1 MPSLWVKSSIR
12 GHGLWHGAGEVFA
25 HLWAYGLRG
34 TVLGPHGI
42 IDGADELVQQLSSFA
57 SDGRRI
63 SVLRIKGHGG
73 QSRGTGANAPAYGS
87 FIFIGETSTID
98 SDDFDVDGN
107 LAGTRHAGETKQVL
121 DALKAALCPG
131 AKLVF
136 TACDQ
141 SAGGLLKN
149 VSSYLGNS
157 ISVAGHSRLG
167 VPWGDGDLRY
177 TDGEPR

>member
-12 GHGLWHGAGEVFA
+12 GQGFWHGAGELFA
-25 HLWAYGLRG
+25 HLWAYSLGG
-34 TVLGPHGI
+34 TAFGPAGI
-42 IDGADELVQQLSSFA
+42 IDGADDLVRKLSSFA
-57 SDGRRI
+57 SQGRRI
-63 SVLRIKGHGG
+63 KVLRLKGHGG
-73 QSRGTGANAPAYGS
+73 KSSGTGANAPADGS
-87 FIFIGETSTID
+87 FIFIGERSTID

-107 LAGTRHAGETKQVL
+107 LCRTQHATETKQVL
-121 DALKAALCPG
+121 DALKAALYPG

-141 SAGGLLKN
+141 GAGGLLKN
-149 VSSYLGNS
+149 VSRYLGNG
-157 ISVAGHSRLG
+157 ITVAGHSRLG